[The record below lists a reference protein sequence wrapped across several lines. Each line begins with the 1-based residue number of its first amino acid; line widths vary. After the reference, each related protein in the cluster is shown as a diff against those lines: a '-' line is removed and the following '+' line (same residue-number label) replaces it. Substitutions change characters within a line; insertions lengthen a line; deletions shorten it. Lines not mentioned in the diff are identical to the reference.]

1 MKERHEK
8 IFFILLR
15 IFIALAVAGLIAL
28 VVTNLREDPSVMAFS
43 TIAFVIS
50 VAALVMTTLQS
61 VSIAR
66 QLRITQRSAR
76 LVHETTNRLED
87 LVREDQA
94 LGRALR
100 KDIALDHS
108 IIEVL
113 EEYGIGETDHDRREV
128 AQKVAHR
135 LRQSQR

>member
-1 MKERHEK
+1 MKERHER
-8 IFFILLR
+8 IFFTLLR
-15 IFIALAVAGLIAL
+15 VFVILAVIGLVALIA
-28 VVTNLREDPSVMAFS
+28 TNLNETPSVMAFS

-76 LVHETTNRLED
+76 LVHETANRLEE
-87 LVREDQA
+87 LVHEDKA

-100 KDIALDHS
+100 KDIALDRD

-113 EEYGIGETDHDRREV
+113 EEYGIGDSEHDRREV
-128 AQKVAHR
+128 AAKVAHR
-135 LRQSQR
+135 LRETR